1 MIIFSIK
8 KGAERRVILPAENAP
23 VFECVFLCLS
33 GACLGKKVDFQYRM
47 ASQKDAFLMNFL
59 TENLPFR
66 ALEAPELAACV
77 CEITA
82 VDPRARATDVVN
94 VDQSRLLWRC
104 PEKKTLF

>member
-1 MIIFSIK
+1 
-8 KGAERRVILPAENAP
+8 
-23 VFECVFLCLS
+23 
-33 GACLGKKVDFQYRM
+33 
-47 ASQKDAFLMNFL
+47 MNFL

-66 ALEAPELAACV
+66 ALEAPELAARV